1 VPIIP
6 DDKNWTWVLERTC
19 PDCGF
24 DGSAVDRRD
33 VARLLREN
41 VDEWPA
47 LLARPDATMRPTD
60 DQWSA
65 LEYGCHVR
73 DVFRLY
79 EHRLDLMLQ
88 DDAPHF
94 PNWDQDVTAVDDRY
108 DLQDPAVVS
117 ADLVAAGR
125 SIADRFAAVRDD
137 QWQRTGVRSDGVTF
151 TVDTFARYFLHDPVH
166 HVDDIRRG
174 NEILASGAID

>member
-1 VPIIP
+1 VSR
-6 DDKNWTWVLERTC
+6 D
-19 PDCGF
+19 
-24 DGSAVDRRD
+24 D
-33 VARLLREN
+33 VARLLHEN

-47 LLARPDATMRPTD
+47 LLARPDAGMRPTD

-79 EHRLDLMLQ
+79 EHRLDLMLNE
-88 DDAPHF
+88 DAPHF
-94 PNWDQDVTAVDDRY
+94 ANWDQDVTAIEGRY

-117 ADLVAAGR
+117 GDLVAAGR
-125 SIADRFAAVRDD
+125 SLADRFASVRNG
-137 QWQRTGVRSDGVTF
+137 QWQRTGHRSDGATF
-151 TVDTFARYFLHDPVH
+151 TVDTFARYLLHDPVH

-174 NEILASGAID
+174 NAILAAGALD